1 MKSIVEIYKDN
12 NIRENT
18 ISGKTK
24 GQSYYTVSNKGLIYG
39 TTVDIVKRK
48 IDRLDAKPKYKLK
61 EEI

>member
-12 NIRENT
+12 DIQENT

-39 TTVDIVKRK
+39 TTVDN
-48 IDRLDAKPKYKLK
+48 
-61 EEI
+61 